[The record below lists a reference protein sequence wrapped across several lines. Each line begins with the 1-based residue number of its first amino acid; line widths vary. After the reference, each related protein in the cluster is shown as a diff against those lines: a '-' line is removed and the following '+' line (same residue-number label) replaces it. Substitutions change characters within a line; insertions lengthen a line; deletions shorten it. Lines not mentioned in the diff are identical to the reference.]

1 MKPYIF
7 HKNFINL
14 TILKDPVSL
23 PNFYLGENREIAEAA
38 VIRSKDETIFSTSG
52 ERKGKNNSIKND
64 QKTSF

>member
-1 MKPYIF
+1 
-7 HKNFINL
+7 
-14 TILKDPVSL
+14 LKDPVSL